1 VLTGCLV
8 WVSSGMVPR
17 LSGRPRRQRN
27 GSAVEEIVTVSA
39 PDPRAVTYPSVD
51 VYARV
56 RCPVTFV
63 LPDCGF

>member
-1 VLTGCLV
+1 
-8 WVSSGMVPR
+8 MVPR